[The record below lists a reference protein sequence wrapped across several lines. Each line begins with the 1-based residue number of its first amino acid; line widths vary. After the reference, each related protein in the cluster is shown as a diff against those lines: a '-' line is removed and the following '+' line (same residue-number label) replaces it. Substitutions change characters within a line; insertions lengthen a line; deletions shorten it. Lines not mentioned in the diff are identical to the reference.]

1 MPVNAEIPLSYQP
14 PQLVNPAQLVSM
26 RNAQQDEALKRQ
38 LLQAQIA
45 ALPQQQ
51 AFEQQQQ
58 RATLEELQARTQSYK
73 TLAEERDQKRLE
85 ELQTKRVQFGRDS
98 TAAAVDAYD
107 RAITAGAD
115 PQTAKLRAVEVN
127 SQKIDEAE
135 ASGNFT
141 PDQIKQLRAKASEF
155 NPDTA
160 RSSLVTADDWL
171 KRQQNQQKAEVKPP
185 PMRKIQRG
193 TTEVDQEFDEKTRTW
208 KDVGSGP
215 KFKPDQP
222 TAATGAAAD
231 EQLQN
236 QIALARTGMPRTQ
249 VVAGFGKNSTA
260 QWGAVESGAIKQI
273 MAETGKTRQEA
284 AQQFAEEQI
293 GLKAE
298 AKSIGS
304 LTNMLGATRQAV
316 GQLDFNINK
325 VEDVLKRIPSTNL
338 SPLLNALARGE
349 EKWTG
354 DPRYAQ
360 LYYYMNGV
368 ATESARLLS
377 GGQASAAQLHE
388 GARKEAEAWANANM
402 TPKMFIE
409 GTVPAMRAEGRKRIE
424 TYETA
429 ISEQKKGG
437 APKASEQPGTA
448 RISNDAEYNAL
459 PPGTLFIGPDG
470 KTRRKP

>member
-1 MPVNAEIPLSYQP
+1 MATVDASIPLSYQA
-14 PQLVNPAQLVSM
+14 PQLITPAQLLSLKDLQVQSQM
-26 RNAQQDEALKRQ
+26 R
-38 LLQAQIA
+38 QAQLA
-45 ALPQQQ
+45 ALPEQQ
-51 AFEQQQQ
+51 AQERQQHQ
-58 RATLEELQARTQSYK
+58 ATMSELQARTQSYK

-85 ELQTKRVQFGRDS
+85 EQQIKRIQYSRDS
-98 TAAAVDAYD
+98 IAGAVDAYD
-107 RAITAGAD
+107 RTIATGAD
-115 PQTAKLRAVEVN
+115 PATAKQRALEVTK
-127 SQKIDEAE
+127 QKIDEAE
-135 ASGNFT
+135 SSGLFT
-141 PDQIKQLRAKASEF
+141 PEQIKQFRAKASDF

-160 RSSLVTADDWL
+160 RSSLTTAESWL
-171 KRQQNQQKAEVKPP
+171 KQRETQTKAEVKPP

-222 TAATGAAAD
+222 TAPTGPAAEEA
-231 EQLQN
+231 LQN

-249 VVAGFGKNSTA
+249 VVAGFGKNATA
-260 QWGAVESGAIKQI
+260 QWGNVESGAIKQI

-338 SPLLNALARGE
+338 SPLLNSLARGE

-354 DPRYAQ
+354 DPRYAE

-409 GTVPAMRAEGRKRIE
+409 GTAPAMRAEGRKRIE
-424 TYETA
+424 TYEQA

-437 APKASEQPGTA
+437 APKAADQPGTA
-448 RISNDAEYNAL
+448 RISNDTEYNAL
-459 PPGTLFIGPDG
+459 PSGTVFIGPDG